1 MANELRRYERPDG
14 SVMHLELRLD
24 DSVVIISERNDDYPP
39 NKTMLYKYVPDVE
52 TTFDLAIANGWEAIE
67 KPVKKGDDPDKRG
80 SFYDFAGNF

>member
-39 NKTMLYKYVPDVE
+39 NKTMLHKYVPDVE
-52 TTFDLAIANGWEAIE
+52 TTFDLAIANG
-67 KPVKKGDDPDKRG
+67 
-80 SFYDFAGNF
+80 